1 MKQHGRNS
9 QYQMKEDK
17 IRNLPE
23 REFRIM
29 IIKILWKLEN
39 RRKCKKTVNTV
50 NTTTKVIEGIKNK
63 QTEMNNWNLKLLKLK
78 IL

>member
-1 MKQHGRNS
+1 MKSQINKAQMKQHGRNS

-29 IIKILWKLEN
+29 LVKMI
-39 RRKCKKTVNTV
+39 
-50 NTTTKVIEGIKNK
+50 
-63 QTEMNNWNLKLLKLK
+63 
-78 IL
+78 

>member
-50 NTTTKVIEGIKNK
+50 NTTTKVIEGIKNN

>member
-29 IIKILWKLEN
+29 IIKIPWKLEN